1 MNKIKVLLVLS
12 IFISLISC
20 KSIEY
25 IPVETTNTEYKY
37 IYSTDTIIQNNTT
50 YIKETGDT
58 IYIKEIKEV
67 YKYRDRVDTCII
79 KDTTTLVV
87 YKDIIEY
94 VEVNKI
100 KDWQIILMVLGGL
113 FIGIIGYK
121 LIRIIKR

>member
-1 MNKIKVLLVLS
+1 MNKIKVFLILS

-20 KSIEY
+20 KS

-58 IYIKEIKEV
+58 VYIKEIKEI

-87 YKDIIEY
+87 YKDKIEY

-121 LIRIIKR
+121 LIRII